1 MSVYPPPAEPVLAPE
16 YRRPDER
23 ERSFVS
29 MGMNDGQT
37 LHHFLLIAKKYL
49 WLVLVCSVLGTG
61 AGYIQNATSP
71 KEYTSVANI
80 EITQD
85 TADQFRVD
93 TGGGYDS
100 GYIDVAKLDTEITI
114 LKSSTLAMKTIT
126 SLHLDSNKDFLPPG
140 SNYKYDLSKIQD
152 RHALIGMFEGGL
164 EAGRSGHTNILDLS
178 FTARN
183 PELAALICNTLIDNY
198 VQHNFS
204 DNYAAT
210 QEVSVWLSQQLGD
223 LKKRLEDSQEHMLTV
238 QKDIGLV
245 GLDQTQSIVLSR
257 LVDISHDVT
266 TAESQRLVAQAKLI
280 TMQSAPAD
288 VLATLSGDS
297 ILLGLK
303 ERVTSLQAED
313 ASLSSKY
320 GAKNPRLLEVRSEL
334 AEVTENMK
342 REQATVLAREQE
354 EVNAA
359 TANQNALRSRLEQ
372 EKTTAYSGNSKAV
385 EYSLARREYEANRA
399 LYDGLQQRLQEAGI
413 IAGLHSTN
421 IRRIDPADAPDF
433 PSAPRKS
440 VNLTMGLLCGLG
452 LGLVLSFLIEALD
465 TNVKT
470 IYDIE
475 ERLGLPMLGV
485 VPQVDSK
492 LLSPETF
499 VRDAT
504 SPLPGAWSR
513 LAEAYRALRTTIL
526 LSRAGTPPQVILI
539 SSAKPSE
546 GKTSITTLES
556 IVFALNGSRVLLID
570 SDLRRPSVHLRFR
583 IANKIGLTSVLTG
596 KSILEEAIVP
606 VTALPNLHILP
617 AGPIAPMPA
626 ELLGSMQMQQL
637 VESLRSRYDF
647 ILIDTPPVLTV
658 TDAAVLVSV
667 SDGVVLVLRYAQ
679 ASRNVVARASEI
691 LLRSGAHL
699 LGVVLNAVDL
709 QSSDYSEYYG
719 RAYNDY
725 YQSRVDVEE

>member
-1 MSVYPPPAEPVLAPE
+1 MSIYPPPSEPVVVPE
-16 YRRPDER
+16 YREPRQHER
-23 ERSFVS
+23 AFLSL
-29 MGMNDGQT
+29 GLNDGQT
-37 LHHFLLIAKKYL
+37 LQHFLLIAKKYI
-49 WLVLVCSVLGTG
+49 WLVAVCALLGTG
-61 AGYIQNATSP
+61 AGYIENARTP
-71 KEYTSVANI
+71 NEYRSTANI

-85 TADQFRVD
+85 TADQFRLD

-100 GYIDVAKLDTEITI
+100 GYIDVTRLDTEIAI
-114 LKSSTLAMKTIT
+114 LKSSTLAMQTIK
-126 SLHLDSNKDFLPPG
+126 SLHLDKNKDFLPLG
-140 SNYKYDLSKIQD
+140 STYNWDLSKIQD
-152 RHALIGMFEGGL
+152 RHALIGIFEGGL
-164 EAGRSGHTNILDLS
+164 AAQRFGHTNILDLS

-183 PELAALICNTLIDNY
+183 PELAAVICNTLIDNY

-204 DNYAAT
+204 ENYAAT
-210 QEVSVWLSQQLGD
+210 QEVSIWLQQQLGD
-223 LKKRLEDSQEHMLTV
+223 LKNRLELSQEHMLTV

-245 GLDQTQSIVLSR
+245 GIDQTQSIVLSR

-266 TAESQRLVAQAKLI
+266 AAESQRLVAQAKLI
-280 TMQSAPAD
+280 TLQSAPPE

-297 ILLGLK
+297 VLLGLK
-303 ERVTSLQAED
+303 ERMTSLQAEE
-313 ASLSSKY
+313 ASLSAKY
-320 GAKNPRLLEVRSEL
+320 GAKNPRLLEIRSEL
-334 AEVTENMK
+334 AEVQQSTK
-342 REQATVLAREQE
+342 VEQSTVLARAQE

-359 TANQNALRSRLEQ
+359 KENQAALQRRLDQ
-372 EKTTAYSGNSKAV
+372 EKSSAYMGNSKAV

-433 PSAPRKS
+433 PSYPRRS
-440 VNLTMGLLCGLG
+440 VNLTLGLLCGLG
-452 LGLVLSFLIEALD
+452 IGLVLSFMVEALD
-465 TNVKT
+465 TNIKT

-475 ERLGLPMLGV
+475 EKLGLPMLGV
-485 VPQVDSK
+485 VPQVDTK

-504 SPLPGAWSR
+504 SPIPGAWSR

-526 LSRAGTPPQVILI
+526 LSRAGTPPQVILV

-546 GKTSITTLES
+546 GKTSISTLEA
-556 IVFALNGSRVLLID
+556 IVFALNGARVLLID

-583 IANKIGLTSVLTG
+583 ISNKIGLTSVLTG
-596 KSILEEAIVP
+596 KTPLEDAITQVAAVP
-606 VTALPNLHILP
+606 SLHILP

-626 ELLGSMQMQQL
+626 ELLGSLQMQRL
-637 VESLRSRYDF
+637 IEGLRSKYDF

-658 TDAAVLVSV
+658 TDAAVLVSI

-709 QSSDYSEYYG
+709 QSSDYAEYYG

>member
-1 MSVYPPPAEPVLAPE
+1 MSVYPPPSEPVVLPE
-16 YRRPDER
+16 YREPSER
-23 ERSFVS
+23 ERSFLTL
-29 MGMNDGQT
+29 GLNDGQT
-37 LHHFLLIAKKYL
+37 LQHFLLIGKKYI
-49 WLVLVCSVLGTG
+49 WLVLVCALLGTG
-61 AGYIQNATSP
+61 AGFIENARTP
-71 KEYTSVANI
+71 NEYRSTANI

-85 TADQFRVD
+85 TADQFRMD
-93 TGGGYDS
+93 TGGGYDD
-100 GYIDVAKLDTEITI
+100 GYIDVTKLDTEIAI
-114 LKSSTLAMKTIT
+114 LKSSTLAMATIV
-126 SLHLDSNKDFLPPG
+126 SLHLDQNKDFLPPG
-140 SNYKYDLSKIQD
+140 SNYVFDLSKIRD
-152 RHALIGMFEGGL
+152 RHALIGIFEGGL
-164 EAGRSGHTNILDLS
+164 AAERFGHTNILDLS
-178 FTARN
+178 YTARN
-183 PELAALICNTLIDNY
+183 PQLAADICNTLIANY
-198 VQHNFS
+198 VEHNFS
-204 DNYAAT
+204 QNYAAT
-210 QEVSVWLSQQLGD
+210 QQVSDWLGRQLGD
-223 LKKRLEDSQEHMLTV
+223 LRKRLEASQEHMLTV

-245 GLDQTQSIVLSR
+245 GIDQTQSIVLSR

-266 TAESQRLVAQAKLI
+266 TAESQRLVAEAKLI
-280 TMQSAPAD
+280 TMQSAPPD
-288 VLATLSGDS
+288 VLATLSGDPVLMS
-297 ILLGLK
+297 LK
-303 ERVTSLQAED
+303 ERMTSLQAD
-313 ASLSSKY
+313 YASLNAKY
-320 GAKNPRLLEVRSEL
+320 GDKNPRLLEIRSEM
-334 AEVTENMK
+334 AEVNAGMK
-342 REQATVLAREQE
+342 REQGTVISRAQE

-359 TANQNALRSRLEQ
+359 KQNQDALQRRLDQ
-372 EKTTAYSGNSKAV
+372 EKSSAYMGNSKAV
-385 EYSLARREYEANRA
+385 EYSLARREYESNRS

-421 IRRIDPADAPDF
+421 IRKIDPADAPDF
-433 PSAPRKS
+433 PSSPRKS
-440 VNLTMGLLCGLG
+440 VNLMLGLLCGLG
-452 LGLVLSFLIEALD
+452 IGLLLSFMVEALD
-465 TNVKT
+465 TNIKT

-513 LAEAYRALRTTIL
+513 LAEAYRSLRTTIL

-556 IVFALNGSRVLLID
+556 IVFALNGARVLLID

-583 IANKIGLTSVLTG
+583 IANKVGLTSVLTG
-596 KSILEEAIVP
+596 KAGVEEAIVP
-606 VTALPNLHILP
+606 VTALPSLHILP

-626 ELLGSMQMQQL
+626 ELLGSLQMQRM
-637 VESLRSRYDF
+637 VESLRASYDF

-667 SDGVVLVLRYAQ
+667 SDGVVLVLRYGQ
-679 ASRNVVARASEI
+679 ATRNVVARASEI

-709 QSSDYSEYYG
+709 QSSDYAEYYG

>member
-1 MSVYPPPAEPVLAPE
+1 MSIYPPPSEPAVVPE
-16 YRRPDER
+16 YREPRTP
-23 ERSFVS
+23 ERSFLS
-29 MGMNDGQT
+29 LGLNDGQT
-37 LHHFLLIAKKYL
+37 LQHFLLIGKKYIL
-49 WLVLVCSVLGTG
+49 LVVVCTLLGTG
-61 AGYIQNATSP
+61 AGYIENARTP
-71 KEYTSVANI
+71 NQYKSVANI

-93 TGGGYDS
+93 TGAGYDS
-100 GYIDVAKLDTEITI
+100 GYIDVTKLDTEIAI
-114 LKSSTLAMKTIT
+114 LKSSTLAMKTIQT
-126 SLHLDSNKDFLPPG
+126 LHLDKNKDFLPLG
-140 SNYKYDLSKIQD
+140 SNHVWDLSKIRD
-152 RHALIGMFEGGL
+152 RHALIGIFEGGL
-164 EAGRSGHTNILDLS
+164 AAERFGHTNILDLS

-183 PELAALICNTLIDNY
+183 PELAAVICNTLIDNY

-204 DNYAAT
+204 ENYAAT
-210 QEVSVWLSQQLGD
+210 QEVSVWLQQQLGD
-223 LKKRLEDSQEHMLTV
+223 LKNRLEASQEHMLTV

-245 GLDQTQSIVLSR
+245 GIDQTQSIVLSR
-257 LVDISHDVT
+257 LVDINHDVT
-266 TAESQRLVAQAKLI
+266 SAEAQRLVAQAKLL
-280 TMQSAPAD
+280 TLQSAPPD
-288 VLATLSGDS
+288 VLATLSGDPV
-297 ILLGLK
+297 LMGLK
-303 ERVTSLQAED
+303 ERLTALEAD
-313 ASLSSKY
+313 NASLNANY
-320 GAKNPRLLEVRSEL
+320 GAKNPRVLQNRAEI
-334 AEVTENMK
+334 AEVEQSMK
-342 REQATVLAREQE
+342 VEQATALSRAQQ

-359 TANQNALRSRLEQ
+359 TENQAALQRRLDQ
-372 EKTTAYSGNSKAV
+372 EKSSAYNGNSKAV

-433 PSAPRKS
+433 PSSPRRS
-440 VNLTMGLLCGLG
+440 VNLMLGLLSGLG
-452 LGLVLSFLIEALD
+452 LGLLLSFVVEMLD
-465 TNVKT
+465 TNIKT

-513 LAEAYRALRTTIL
+513 LAESYRALRTTIL

-546 GKTSITTLES
+546 GKTSITTLEA
-556 IVFALNGSRVLLID
+556 IVFALNGARVLLLD

-583 IANKIGLTSVLTG
+583 ISNKVGLTSVLTG
-596 KSILEEAIVP
+596 KVSLQDAITSVP
-606 VTALPNLHILP
+606 SVPTLHILP

-626 ELLGSMQMQQL
+626 ELLGSLQMQRL
-637 VESLRSRYDF
+637 IEGLRADYDF

-658 TDAAVLVSV
+658 TDAAVLVSI
-667 SDGVVLVLRYAQ
+667 SDGVVLVLRYGQ

-709 QSSDYSEYYG
+709 QSSDYAEYYG

>member
-1 MSVYPPPAEPVLAPE
+1 MSIYPPPSDRVTLPE
-16 YRRPDER
+16 YREPSER
-23 ERSFVS
+23 ERSFLS
-29 MGMNDGQT
+29 LGLNDGQT
-37 LHHFLLIAKKYL
+37 LQHFLLIGKKYI
-49 WLVLVCSVLGTG
+49 WLVLVCAMLGAG
-61 AGYIQNATSP
+61 AGYIENARTP
-71 KEYTSVANI
+71 NEYRSTANI

-85 TADQFRVD
+85 TADQFRMD
-93 TGGGYDS
+93 TGAGSDG
-100 GYIDVAKLDTEITI
+100 GYIDVTKLDTEIAI
-114 LKSSTLAMKTIT
+114 LKSSTLAMKTIV
-126 SLHLDSNKDFLPPG
+126 SLHLNQNKDFLPLG
-140 SNYKYDLSKIQD
+140 SNHVWDLSKIQD
-152 RHALIGMFEGGL
+152 RHALIGIFEGGL
-164 EAGRSGHTNILDLS
+164 AAERYGHTNILDLS

-183 PELAALICNTLIDNY
+183 PELAAVICNTLIDNY

-204 DNYAAT
+204 ENYAAT
-210 QEVSVWLSQQLGD
+210 QEVSVWLQQQLGD
-223 LKKRLEDSQEHMLTV
+223 LKNRLEASQEHMLTV

-245 GLDQTQSIVLSR
+245 GIDQTQSIVLSR

-266 TAESQRLVAQAKLI
+266 QAESQRLIAQARLI
-280 TMQSAPAD
+280 TLQSAPPD

-297 ILLGLK
+297 VLMGLK
-303 ERVTSLQAED
+303 ARMTALEAEN
-313 ASLSSKY
+313 ANLGAKY
-320 GAKNPRLLEVRSEL
+320 GAKNPRLLENRAEL
-334 AEVTENMK
+334 AEVQQSMK
-342 REQATVLAREQE
+342 VEQATVLSRAQQ

-359 TANQNALRSRLEQ
+359 KENQEALQRRLEQ
-372 EKTTAYSGNSKAV
+372 EKNGAYMGNSKAV
-385 EYSLARREYEANRA
+385 EYSLARREYEANRS

-433 PSAPRKS
+433 PSSPRRS
-440 VNLTMGLLCGLG
+440 VNLMMGLLCGLG
-452 LGLVLSFLIEALD
+452 IGLVLSFMVEALD
-465 TNVKT
+465 TNIKT

-475 ERLGLPMLGV
+475 EKLGLPMLGV

-546 GKTSITTLES
+546 GKTSITTLEA
-556 IVFALNGSRVLLID
+556 IVFALNGARVLLID

-583 IANKIGLTSVLTG
+583 IANKVGLTSVLTG
-596 KSILEEAIVP
+596 KTPLQDAIVSIP
-606 VTALPNLHILP
+606 AVPSLHILP

-626 ELLGSMQMQQL
+626 ELLGSLQMQRL
-637 VESLRSRYDF
+637 IEGLRATYDF

-658 TDAAVLVSV
+658 TDAAVLVSI
-667 SDGVVLVLRYAQ
+667 SDGVVLVLRYGQ

-709 QSSDYSEYYG
+709 QSSDYAEYYG
-719 RAYNDY
+719 RSYNDY

>member
-1 MSVYPPPAEPVLAPE
+1 MSVYPPPSEPVVLPE
-16 YRRPDER
+16 YREPGTP
-23 ERSFVS
+23 ERSFLTL
-29 MGMNDGQT
+29 GLNDGQT
-37 LHHFLLIAKKYL
+37 LQHFLLIGKKYI
-49 WLVLVCSVLGTG
+49 WLVLVCALLGTG
-61 AGYIQNATSP
+61 AGYIENATSP
-71 KEYTSVANI
+71 SEYRSSANI

-85 TADQFRVD
+85 TADQFRMD

-100 GYIDVAKLDTEITI
+100 GYIDVAKLDTEIAI
-114 LKSSTLAMKTIT
+114 LKSSTLAMATIE
-126 SLHLDSNKDFLPPG
+126 SLHLDKNRDFLPPG
-140 SNYKYDLSKIQD
+140 SNYVFDLSRIRD
-152 RHALIGMFEGGL
+152 RHALIGIFEGGL
-164 EAGRSGHTNILDLS
+164 AAERYGHTNILDLS
-178 FTARN
+178 YTARN
-183 PELAALICNTLIDNY
+183 PQLAADICNTLIANY
-198 VQHNFS
+198 VEHNFS
-204 DNYAAT
+204 QNYAAT
-210 QEVSVWLSQQLGD
+210 QQVSDWLGRQLGD
-223 LKKRLEDSQEHMLTV
+223 LRKRLEASQEHMLTV

-245 GLDQTQSIVLSR
+245 GIDQTQSIVLSR
-257 LVDISHDVT
+257 LVDIGHDVT
-266 TAESQRLVAQAKLI
+266 AAESQRLVAEAKLI
-280 TMQSAPAD
+280 TMQSAPPD
-288 VLATLSGDS
+288 VLATLSGDPV
-297 ILLGLK
+297 LLSLK
-303 ERVTSLQAED
+303 ERMTSLQAEY
-313 ASLSSKY
+313 ASLNAKY
-320 GAKNPRLLEVRSEL
+320 GDKNPRLLELRSEMT
-334 AEVTENMK
+334 EVTEATK
-342 REQATVLAREQE
+342 REQGTVISRAQE

-359 TANQNALRSRLEQ
+359 KQNQDALQRRLDQ
-372 EKTTAYSGNSKAV
+372 EKSSAYMGNSKAV
-385 EYSLARREYEANRA
+385 EYSLARREYESNRS

-421 IRRIDPADAPDF
+421 IRKIDPADAPDF
-433 PSAPRKS
+433 PSSPRKS
-440 VNLTMGLLCGLG
+440 VNLTLGLLCGLG
-452 LGLVLSFLIEALD
+452 IGLVLSFLVEALD
-465 TNVKT
+465 TNIKT

-485 VPQVDSK
+485 VPQVDTK

-513 LAEAYRALRTTIL
+513 LAEAYRSLRTTIL

-556 IVFALNGSRVLLID
+556 IVFALNGARVLLID

-583 IANKIGLTSVLTG
+583 IANKVGLTSVLTG
-596 KSILEEAIVP
+596 KAGLEEAIVP
-606 VTALPNLHILP
+606 VAALPSLHLLP

-626 ELLGSMQMQQL
+626 ELLGSLQMQRL
-637 VESLRSRYDF
+637 VEGLRASYDF

-667 SDGVVLVLRYAQ
+667 SDGVVLVLRYGQ
-679 ASRNVVARASEI
+679 ATRNVVARASEI

-709 QSSDYSEYYG
+709 QSSDYAEYYG

>member
-1 MSVYPPPAEPVLAPE
+1 MSIYPPPSEPALLPE
-16 YRRPDER
+16 YREPGER
-23 ERSFVS
+23 ERSFLS
-29 MGMNDGQT
+29 LGLNDGQT
-37 LHHFLLIAKKYL
+37 LQHFLLIGKKYI
-49 WLVLVCSVLGTG
+49 WLVLVCALLGTG
-61 AGYIQNATSP
+61 AGFVQNATTP
-71 KEYTSVANI
+71 KEYTSTANI

-85 TADQFRVD
+85 TADQFRMD

-100 GYIDVAKLDTEITI
+100 GYIDVTKLDTEIAI
-114 LKSSTLAMKTIT
+114 LKSSTLAMQTIR
-126 SLHLDSNKDFLPPG
+126 SLHLDKNKDFLPLG
-140 SNYKYDLSKIQD
+140 SNHVWDLTKIQD

-164 EAGRSGHTNILDLS
+164 AAQRFGHTNILDLS

-183 PELAALICNTLIDNY
+183 PELAAVICNTLIANY
-198 VQHNFS
+198 VEHNFTQ
-204 DNYAAT
+204 NYAAT
-210 QEVSVWLSQQLGD
+210 QEVSDWLQLQLGD
-223 LKKRLEDSQEHMLTV
+223 LKKRLEASQEHMLTV

-245 GLDQTQSIVLSR
+245 GIDQTQSIVLSR
-257 LVDISHDVT
+257 LVDISHDLTV
-266 TAESQRLVAQAKLI
+266 AESQRLVAQARLI
-280 TMQSAPAD
+280 TLRSAPPD
-288 VLATLSGDS
+288 VLASLSNDS
-297 ILLGLK
+297 VLMGLK
-303 ERVTSLQAED
+303 ERMTALQAEN
-313 ASLSSKY
+313 ANLSAKY
-320 GAKNPRLLEVRSEL
+320 GAKNPHLLEIRSEL
-334 AEVTENMK
+334 AEVTDSMK
-342 REQATVLAREQE
+342 REQSIVITRAQE

-359 TANQNALRSRLEQ
+359 KENQDSLQRRLEQ
-372 EKTTAYSGNSKAV
+372 EKGSAYMGNSKAV

-433 PSAPRKS
+433 PSSPRKS
-440 VNLTMGLLCGLG
+440 VNLTLGLLCGLG
-452 LGLVLSFLIEALD
+452 IGLLLSFMVEAMD
-465 TNVKT
+465 TNIKT

-499 VRDAT
+499 IRDAT
-504 SPLPGAWSR
+504 SPVPGAWSR
-513 LAEAYRALRTTIL
+513 LAEAYRSLRTTIL

-546 GKTSITTLES
+546 GKTSITTLEA
-556 IVFALNGSRVLLID
+556 IVFALNGARVLLID

-583 IANKIGLTSVLTG
+583 IANKIGLTSVLAG
-596 KSILEEAIVP
+596 KTPLQDAITVVP
-606 VTALPNLHILP
+606 GLASLHILP
-617 AGPIAPMPA
+617 AGPVAPMPA
-626 ELLGSMQMQQL
+626 ELLGSLQMQRL
-637 VESLRSRYDF
+637 IEGLRANYDF

-658 TDAAVLVSV
+658 TDAAVLVSI
-667 SDGVVLVLRYAQ
+667 SDGVVLVLRYGQ

-709 QSSDYSEYYG
+709 QSSDYAEYYG

>member
-1 MSVYPPPAEPVLAPE
+1 MSVYPPPSEPVVVPE
-16 YRRPDER
+16 FPEPKES

-29 MGMNDGQT
+29 LGLNDGQT
-37 LHHFLLIAKKYL
+37 LQHFLLIAKKYI
-49 WLVLVCSVLGTG
+49 WLVLACALLGTG
-61 AGYIQNATSP
+61 AGFLENATSP
-71 KEYTSVANI
+71 KEYRSSANI

-85 TADQFRVD
+85 TADQFRMD

-100 GYIDVAKLDTEITI
+100 GYIDVTKLDTEIAI
-114 LKSSTLAMKTIT
+114 LKSSTLAMATIE
-126 SLHLDSNKDFLPPG
+126 SLHLDKNKDFLPPG
-140 SNYKYDLSKIQD
+140 SNYNFDLSKTRD
-152 RHALIGMFEGGL
+152 RHALIGLFEGGL
-164 EAGRSGHTNILDLS
+164 AAERYGHTNILDLS
-178 FTARN
+178 YTARN
-183 PELAALICNTLIDNY
+183 PQLAADICNTLIANY
-198 VQHNFS
+198 VEHNFS
-204 DNYAAT
+204 QNYAAT
-210 QEVSVWLSQQLGD
+210 QQVSDWLSRQLGD
-223 LKKRLEDSQEHMLTV
+223 LRKRLEASQEHMLTV

-245 GLDQTQSIVLSR
+245 GIDQTQSIVLSR

-266 TAESQRLVAQAKLI
+266 SAESQRLVAEAKLI
-280 TMQSAPAD
+280 TLQSAAPD

-297 ILLGLK
+297 ILLSLK
-303 ERVTSLQAED
+303 GQLTTLQGEYAQ
-313 ASLSSKY
+313 LNVKY
-320 GAKNPRLLEVRSEL
+320 GDKNPRLLEIRSEM
-334 AEVTENMK
+334 AEVNEAMK
-342 REQATVLAREQE
+342 REQAIVISRAQE

-359 TANQNALRSRLEQ
+359 KQNQDALQRRLDQ
-372 EKTTAYSGNSKAV
+372 EKSSAYMGNSKAV
-385 EYSLARREYEANRA
+385 EYSLARREYESNRS

-421 IRRIDPADAPDF
+421 IRKIDPADAPDF
-433 PSAPRKS
+433 PSSPVKS
-440 VNLTMGLLCGLG
+440 VNLTLGLLCGLG
-452 LGLVLSFLIEALD
+452 IGLVLSFMVEALD
-465 TNVKT
+465 TNIKT

-504 SPLPGAWSR
+504 SALPGAWSR
-513 LAEAYRALRTTIL
+513 LAEAYRSLRTTIL

-556 IVFALNGSRVLLID
+556 IVFALNGARVLLID

-583 IANKIGLTSVLTG
+583 IANKVGLTSVLTG
-596 KSILEEAIVP
+596 KAVLEEAIVP
-606 VTALPNLHILP
+606 VSSLPSLHILP

-626 ELLGSMQMQQL
+626 ELLGSLQMQRL
-637 VESLRSRYDF
+637 VEGLRSSYDF

-667 SDGVVLVLRYAQ
+667 SDGVVLVLRYGQ
-679 ASRNVVARASEI
+679 ATRNVVARASEI

-709 QSSDYSEYYG
+709 QSSDYAEYYG

>member
-1 MSVYPPPAEPVLAPE
+1 MSIYPPPSEPGVLPE
-16 YRRPDER
+16 YREPAER
-23 ERSFVS
+23 ERGFVS
-29 MGMNDGQT
+29 LGMNDGQS
-37 LHHFLLIAKKYL
+37 LQHFLLIGKKYI
-49 WLVLVCSVLGTG
+49 WLVLTCALLGAA
-61 AGYIQNATSP
+61 AGYIENARTP
-71 KEYTSVANI
+71 NEYKSTANI

-85 TADQFRVD
+85 TADQFRMD
-93 TGGGYDS
+93 TGGSDS
-100 GYIDVAKLDTEITI
+100 GYIDVTKLDTEITI

-126 SLHLDSNKDFLPPG
+126 SLHLEKNKDFLPLG
-140 SNYKYDLSKIQD
+140 STKVWDLSKIRD
-152 RHALIGMFEGGL
+152 RHVLVGLFEGGL
-164 EAGRSGHTNILDLS
+164 AAERAGHTNILNLS
-178 FTARN
+178 CTSRN
-183 PELAALICNTLIDNY
+183 PELAGVICNTLIDNY

-204 DNYAAT
+204 ENYAAT
-210 QEVSVWLSQQLGD
+210 QEVSSWLEQQLGD
-223 LKKRLEDSQEHMLTV
+223 LKNRLEASQEHMLSV

-245 GLDQTQSIVLSR
+245 GIDQTQSIVLSR

-266 TAESQRLVAQAKLI
+266 LAESQRLIAQAKLL
-280 TMQSAPAD
+280 TLQSAPTD
-288 VLATLSGDS
+288 VLATLSGDPV
-297 ILLGLK
+297 LLSLK
-303 ERVTSLQAED
+303 ERMNALQAEN
-313 ASLSSKY
+313 ASLSARY
-320 GAKNPRLLEVRSEL
+320 GEKNPRLQELRSEL
-334 AEVTENMK
+334 AEVERSMK
-342 REQATVLAREQE
+342 AEQGLALTRAQE

-359 TANQNALRSRLEQ
+359 KENQDALQRRLDQ
-372 EKTTAYSGNSKAV
+372 EKNSAYNGNGKAV
-385 EYSLARREYEANRA
+385 EYSLARREYEANRS

-413 IAGLHSTN
+413 LAGLHSTN
-421 IRRIDPADAPDF
+421 IRRIDPADAPDS
-433 PSAPRKS
+433 PASPKKS
-440 VNLTMGLLCGLG
+440 VNLTMGLICGLG
-452 LGLVLSFLIEALD
+452 IGLLLSFVVEALD
-465 TNVKT
+465 TNIKT

-546 GKTSITTLES
+546 GKTSITTLEA
-556 IVFALNGSRVLLID
+556 IVFALNGARVLLID

-583 IANKIGLTSVLTG
+583 ISNKVGLTSVLTG
-596 KSILEEAIVP
+596 KSPLQEAIVP
-606 VTALPNLHILP
+606 VSSVPSLHIMP

-626 ELLGSMQMQQL
+626 ELLGSLQMQRL
-637 VESLRSRYDF
+637 IEGLRANYDF

-658 TDAAVLVSV
+658 TDAAVLVSI
-667 SDGVVLVLRYAQ
+667 SDGVVLVLRYAE

-709 QSSDYSEYYG
+709 QSSDYAEYYG

-725 YQSRVDVEE
+725 YESRADAEE

>member
-1 MSVYPPPAEPVLAPE
+1 MSIYPPPSEPDVLPE
-16 YRRPDER
+16 YREPSER
-23 ERSFVS
+23 ERSFLS
-29 MGMNDGQT
+29 LGANDGQT
-37 LHHFLLIAKKYL
+37 LQHFLLIGKKYI
-49 WLVLVCSVLGTG
+49 WLVLVCALLGTG
-61 AGYIQNATSP
+61 AGYIENATSP
-71 KEYTSVANI
+71 KEYRSSANI

-93 TGGGYDS
+93 TGGYDS
-100 GYIDVAKLDTEITI
+100 GYIDVTKLDTEIAI
-114 LKSSTLAMKTIT
+114 LKSSTLAFQTIK
-126 SLHLDSNKDFLPPG
+126 SLHLNQNPDFLPPG
-140 SNYKYDLSKIQD
+140 SNRVWDLDRIQD
-152 RHALIGMFEGGL
+152 KHALIGMFEGGL
-164 EAGRSGHTNILDLS
+164 AAERFGHTNILELS

-204 DNYAAT
+204 ENYAAT
-210 QEVSVWLSQQLGD
+210 QEVSVWLQQQLGD
-223 LKKRLEDSQEHMLTV
+223 LKRRLELSQEHMLTK

-245 GLDQTQSIVLSR
+245 GIDQTQSIVLSR

-266 TAESQRLVAQAKLI
+266 TAEAQRLVAQAKLI
-280 TMQSAPAD
+280 TLQNAPPD
-288 VLATLSGDS
+288 VLATLSGDPV
-297 ILLGLK
+297 LLGLK
-303 ERVTSLQAED
+303 ERMTSLQAEN
-313 ASLSSKY
+313 ANLSAKY
-320 GAKNPRLLEVRSEL
+320 GAKNPRLLEIRSEL
-334 AEVTENMK
+334 AEVERSMK
-342 REQATVLAREQE
+342 VEQGTVLARAQQ

-359 TANQNALRSRLEQ
+359 KENQDALQRRLDQ
-372 EKTTAYSGNSKAV
+372 EKNSAYMGNSKAV
-385 EYSLARREYEANRA
+385 EYSLARREYEANRS

-413 IAGLHSTN
+413 LAGLHSTN

-433 PSAPRKS
+433 PSSPKKS
-440 VNLTMGLLCGLG
+440 VNLMLGLLCGLG
-452 LGLVLSFLIEALD
+452 IGLVLSFMVEALD
-465 TNVKT
+465 SNVKT

-546 GKTSITTLES
+546 GKTSVTTLES
-556 IVFALNGSRVLLID
+556 IVFALNGARVLLID

-583 IANKIGLTSVLTG
+583 IANKVGLTSVLTG
-596 KSILEEAIVP
+596 KTPLQDAIASVP
-606 VTALPNLHILP
+606 GVPSLHVLP

-626 ELLGSMQMQQL
+626 ELLGSLQMQRL
-637 VESLRSRYDF
+637 VEGLRANYDF

-658 TDAAVLVSV
+658 TDAAVLVSI
-667 SDGVVLVLRYAQ
+667 SDGVVLVLRYGQ

-709 QSSDYSEYYG
+709 QSSDYAEYYG

>member
-1 MSVYPPPAEPVLAPE
+1 MSIYPPPPEPAVVPE
-16 YRRPDER
+16 YREPRTP
-23 ERSFVS
+23 ERSFLS
-29 MGMNDGQT
+29 LGLNDGQT
-37 LHHFLLIAKKYL
+37 LQHFLLIGKKYVL
-49 WLVLVCSVLGTG
+49 LVVVCTLLGAG
-61 AGYIQNATSP
+61 AGYIENARTP
-71 KEYTSVANI
+71 NEYKSTANI

-93 TGGGYDS
+93 TGGSADS
-100 GYIDVAKLDTEITI
+100 GYIDVTKLDTEIAI
-114 LKSSTLAMKTIT
+114 LKSSTLAMKTIQT
-126 SLHLDSNKDFLPPG
+126 LHLDKNKDFLPLG
-140 SNYKYDLSKIQD
+140 SNRVWDLSKIRD
-152 RHALIGMFEGGL
+152 RHVLIGIFEGGL
-164 EAGRSGHTNILDLS
+164 AAERFGHTNILNLS

-183 PELAALICNTLIDNY
+183 PELAAVICNTLIDNY

-204 DNYAAT
+204 ENYAAT
-210 QEVSVWLSQQLGD
+210 EEVSVWLQQQLGD
-223 LKKRLEDSQEHMLTV
+223 LKNRLEASQEHMLTV

-245 GLDQTQSIVLSR
+245 GIDQTQSIVLSR

-266 TAESQRLVAQAKLI
+266 SAEAQRLVAQAKLL
-280 TMQSAPAD
+280 TLQSAPPE
-288 VLATLSGDS
+288 VLATLSGDPV
-297 ILLGLK
+297 LLSLK
-303 ERVTSLQAED
+303 QRLTTLQADD

-320 GAKNPRLLEVRSEL
+320 GAKNPRVLQNRAEI
-334 AEVTENMK
+334 AEVEQSMK
-342 REQATVLAREQE
+342 VEQVTVLSRAQQ

-359 TANQNALRSRLEQ
+359 TENQAALQRRLDQ
-372 EKTTAYSGNSKAV
+372 EKSSAYNGNSKAV

-433 PSAPRKS
+433 PSSPRRS
-440 VNLTMGLLCGLG
+440 VNLMLGLLSGLG
-452 LGLVLSFLIEALD
+452 LGLLLSFFVEMLD
-465 TNVKT
+465 TNIKT

-513 LAEAYRALRTTIL
+513 LAESYRALRTTIL

-546 GKTSITTLES
+546 GKTSITTLEA
-556 IVFALNGSRVLLID
+556 IVFALNGARVLLLD

-583 IANKIGLTSVLTG
+583 ISNKVGLTSVLTG
-596 KSILEEAIVP
+596 KVSLQDAITSVP
-606 VTALPNLHILP
+606 SVPTLHILP

-626 ELLGSMQMQQL
+626 ELLGSLQMQRL
-637 VESLRSRYDF
+637 VEGLRADYDF

-658 TDAAVLVSV
+658 TDAAVLVSI
-667 SDGVVLVLRYAQ
+667 SDGVVLVLRYGQ

-709 QSSDYSEYYG
+709 QSSDYAEYYG

>member
-1 MSVYPPPAEPVLAPE
+1 M
-16 YRRPDER
+16 
-23 ERSFVS
+23 
-29 MGMNDGQT
+29 
-37 LHHFLLIAKKYL
+37 
-49 WLVLVCSVLGTG
+49 
-61 AGYIQNATSP
+61 
-71 KEYTSVANI
+71 

-93 TGGGYDS
+93 TGAGYDS
-100 GYIDVAKLDTEITI
+100 GYIDVTKLDTEIAI
-114 LKSSTLAMKTIT
+114 LKSSTLAMKTIQT
-126 SLHLDSNKDFLPPG
+126 LHLDKNKDFLPLG
-140 SNYKYDLSKIQD
+140 SNRVWDLSKIKD
-152 RHALIGMFEGGL
+152 RHALIGIFESGL
-164 EAGRSGHTNILDLS
+164 AAERFGHTNILNLS

-183 PELAALICNTLIDNY
+183 PELAAVICNTLIDNY

-204 DNYAAT
+204 ENYAAT
-210 QEVSVWLSQQLGD
+210 QEVSVWLQQQLGD
-223 LKKRLEDSQEHMLTV
+223 LKNRLEASQEHMLTV

-245 GLDQTQSIVLSR
+245 GIDQTQSIVLSR

-266 TAESQRLVAQAKLI
+266 SAEAQRLVAQAKLL
-280 TMQSAPAD
+280 TLQSAPPE
-288 VLATLSGDS
+288 VLATLSGDPV
-297 ILLGLK
+297 LLGLK
-303 ERVTSLQAED
+303 QRLTTLQGDD

-320 GAKNPRLLEVRSEL
+320 GDKNPRVLQNRAEL
-334 AEVTENMK
+334 AEVEQSMK
-342 REQATVLAREQE
+342 VEQATVLSRSQQ

-359 TANQNALRSRLEQ
+359 TENQAALQRRLDQ
-372 EKTTAYSGNSKAV
+372 EKSSAYNGNSKAV

-433 PSAPRKS
+433 PSSPRRS
-440 VNLTMGLLCGLG
+440 VNLMLGLLSGLG
-452 LGLVLSFLIEALD
+452 LGLLLSFFVEMLD
-465 TNVKT
+465 TNIKT

-513 LAEAYRALRTTIL
+513 LAESYRSLRTTIL

-546 GKTSITTLES
+546 GKTSITTLEA
-556 IVFALNGSRVLLID
+556 IVFALNGARVLLLD

-583 IANKIGLTSVLTG
+583 ISNKVGLTSVLTG
-596 KSILEEAIVP
+596 KVSLQDAITSVP
-606 VTALPNLHILP
+606 SVPTLHILP

-626 ELLGSMQMQQL
+626 ELLGSLQMQRL
-637 VESLRSRYDF
+637 VEGLRADYDF

-658 TDAAVLVSV
+658 TDAAVLVSI
-667 SDGVVLVLRYAQ
+667 SDGVVLVLRYGQ

-709 QSSDYSEYYG
+709 QSSDYAEYYG

>member
-1 MSVYPPPAEPVLAPE
+1 MSIYPPPSEPVAVPE
-16 YRRPDER
+16 YREPGER
-23 ERSFVS
+23 ERSFLTL
-29 MGMNDGQT
+29 GMNDGQT
-37 LHHFLLIAKKYL
+37 LQHFLLIGKKYI
-49 WLVLVCSVLGTG
+49 WLVLVCALLGTA
-61 AGYIQNATSP
+61 AGYIENTTSP
-71 KEYTSVANI
+71 RLYHSTANI

-100 GYIDVAKLDTEITI
+100 GYIDVTKLDTEIAI
-114 LKSSTLAMKTIT
+114 LKSSTLALQTIK
-126 SLHLDSNKDFLPPG
+126 SLHLNQNKDFLPPG
-140 SNYKYDLSKIQD
+140 SNRVWDLNKIRD
-152 RHALIGMFEGGL
+152 RLALIGMFEGGL
-164 EAGRSGHTNILDLS
+164 AAERFGHTNILDLS

-183 PELAALICNTLIDNY
+183 PELAAVICNTLIDNY

-204 DNYAAT
+204 ENYAAT
-210 QEVSVWLSQQLGD
+210 QEVSVWLQQQLGD
-223 LKKRLEDSQEHMLTV
+223 LKNRLEASQERMLNA

-245 GLDQTQSIVLSR
+245 GIDQTQSIVLSR

-280 TMQSAPAD
+280 TLQTAPPD
-288 VLATLSGDS
+288 VLATLSADP
-297 ILLGLK
+297 ILLSLK
-303 ERVTSLQAED
+303 ERMTALQAES
-313 ASLSSKY
+313 ANLSARY
-320 GAKNPRLLEVRSEL
+320 GVKNPRLLEIRSEL
-334 AEVTENMK
+334 AEVEQSMK
-342 REQATVLAREQE
+342 IEQGTVLIRAQE

-359 TANQNALRSRLEQ
+359 KENQAALQRRLDQ
-372 EKTTAYSGNSKAV
+372 EKNSAYMGNSKAV

-421 IRRIDPADAPDF
+421 IRRIDPADAPDS
-433 PSAPRKS
+433 PSSPRTS
-440 VNLTMGLLCGLG
+440 VNLTLGLLSGLG
-452 LGLVLSFLIEALD
+452 IGLLLSFMVEALD
-465 TNVKT
+465 TNIKT

-504 SPLPGAWSR
+504 SPVPGAWSR

-526 LSRAGTPPQVILI
+526 LSRAGRPPQVMLI
-539 SSAKPSE
+539 SSAMPSE
-546 GKTSITTLES
+546 GKTSVATLES
-556 IVFALNGSRVLLID
+556 IVFAINGARVLLID

-583 IANKIGLTSVLTG
+583 ISNKVGLTSVLTG
-596 KSILEEAIVP
+596 KTPLQDAITSIPGVP
-606 VTALPNLHILP
+606 SLHILP

-626 ELLGSMQMQQL
+626 ELLGSLQMQRL
-637 VESLRSRYDF
+637 VEGLRANYDF

-658 TDAAVLVSV
+658 TDAAVLVSI
-667 SDGVVLVLRYAQ
+667 SDGVVLVLRYGQ

-709 QSSDYSEYYG
+709 QSSDYAEYYG

-725 YQSRVDVEE
+725 YESRVDVEE

>member
-1 MSVYPPPAEPVLAPE
+1 MSVYPPPSEPVVLPE
-16 YRRPDER
+16 YREPVEH
-23 ERSFVS
+23 ERSFLTL
-29 MGMNDGQT
+29 GLNDGQT
-37 LHHFLLIAKKYL
+37 LQHFLLVGKKYI
-49 WLVLVCSVLGTG
+49 WLVLVCALLGTA
-61 AGYIQNATSP
+61 AGFIENARTP
-71 KEYTSVANI
+71 NEYRSSANI

-85 TADQFRVD
+85 TADQFRMD
-93 TGGGYDS
+93 TGGGYD
-100 GYIDVAKLDTEITI
+100 GYIDVAKLDTEIAI
-114 LKSSTLAMKTIT
+114 LKSSTLAMATIV
-126 SLHLDSNKDFLPPG
+126 SLHLDQNKDFLPPG
-140 SNYKYDLSKIQD
+140 SNYVFDLSRIRD
-152 RHALIGMFEGGL
+152 RHALIGIFEGGL
-164 EAGRSGHTNILDLS
+164 AAERFGHTNILDLS
-178 FTARN
+178 YTARN
-183 PELAALICNTLIDNY
+183 PQLAADICNTLIANY
-198 VQHNFS
+198 VEHNFS
-204 DNYAAT
+204 QNYAAT
-210 QEVSVWLSQQLGD
+210 QQVSDWLGRQLGD
-223 LKKRLEDSQEHMLTV
+223 LRKRLEASQEHMLTV

-245 GLDQTQSIVLSR
+245 GIDQTQSIVLSR

-266 TAESQRLVAQAKLI
+266 TAESQRLVAEAKLI
-280 TMQSAPAD
+280 TMQTAPPD
-288 VLATLSGDS
+288 VLASLSGDS
-297 ILLGLK
+297 VLMGLK
-303 ERVTSLQAED
+303 QRITALQAD
-313 ASLSSKY
+313 YANLNSKY
-320 GAKNPRLLEVRSEL
+320 GDKNPRLLEIRSEM
-334 AEVTENMK
+334 AEVNEAMK
-342 REQATVLAREQE
+342 REQVLVISRAQE

-359 TANQNALRSRLEQ
+359 KQNQDALQRRLDQ
-372 EKTTAYSGNSKAV
+372 EKSSAYMGNSKAV
-385 EYSLARREYEANRA
+385 EYSLARREYESNRS

-421 IRRIDPADAPDF
+421 IRKIDPADAPDF
-433 PSAPRKS
+433 PSSPRRS
-440 VNLTMGLLCGLG
+440 VNLTLGLLCGLG
-452 LGLVLSFLIEALD
+452 IGLLLSFMAEALD
-465 TNVKT
+465 TNIKT

-475 ERLGLPMLGV
+475 EVLGLPMLGV

-513 LAEAYRALRTTIL
+513 LAEAYRSLRTTIL

-556 IVFALNGSRVLLID
+556 IVFALNGARVLLID

-583 IANKIGLTSVLTG
+583 IANKVGLTSVLTG
-596 KSILEEAIVP
+596 KAGLEEAIVP
-606 VTALPNLHILP
+606 LTALPSLHILP

-626 ELLGSMQMQQL
+626 ELLGSLQMQRL
-637 VESLRSRYDF
+637 VEGLRSHYDF

-667 SDGVVLVLRYAQ
+667 SDGVVLVLRYGQ
-679 ASRNVVARASEI
+679 ATRNVVARASEI

-709 QSSDYSEYYG
+709 QSSDYAEYYG

>member
-1 MSVYPPPAEPVLAPE
+1 MSVYPPPSEPVVVPE
-16 YRRPDER
+16 FPEPKES

-29 MGMNDGQT
+29 LGLNDGQT
-37 LHHFLLIAKKYL
+37 LQHFLLIAKKYI
-49 WLVLVCSVLGTG
+49 WLVLACALLGTG
-61 AGYIQNATSP
+61 AGFLENATSP
-71 KEYTSVANI
+71 KEYRSSANI

-85 TADQFRVD
+85 TADQFRMD

-100 GYIDVAKLDTEITI
+100 GYIDVTKLDTEIAI
-114 LKSSTLAMKTIT
+114 LKSSTLAMAPIET
-126 SLHLDSNKDFLPPG
+126 LHLDKNKDFLPPG
-140 SNYKYDLSKIQD
+140 SNYAFDLSKIRD
-152 RHALIGMFEGGL
+152 RHALIGIFEGGL
-164 EAGRSGHTNILDLS
+164 AAERFGHTNILDLS
-178 FTARN
+178 YTARN
-183 PELAALICNTLIDNY
+183 PQLAADICNTLIANY
-198 VQHNFS
+198 VEHNFS
-204 DNYAAT
+204 QNYAAT
-210 QEVSVWLSQQLGD
+210 QQVSDWLSRQLGD
-223 LKKRLEDSQEHMLTV
+223 LQKRLEASQEHMLTV

-245 GLDQTQSIVLSR
+245 GIDQTQSIVLSR

-266 TAESQRLVAQAKLI
+266 TAESQRLVAQAKLL
-280 TMQSAPAD
+280 TVQSAPPE
-288 VLATLSGDS
+288 VLATLSGDPV
-297 ILLGLK
+297 LLALK
-303 ERVTSLQAED
+303 QRLTTLQADD

-320 GAKNPRLLEVRSEL
+320 GAKNPRVLQNRAEM
-334 AEVTENMK
+334 AEVEQTMK
-342 REQATVLAREQE
+342 GEQGIVISRAQE

-359 TANQNALRSRLEQ
+359 KQNQDALQRRLDQ
-372 EKTTAYSGNSKAV
+372 EKSSAYMGNSKAV
-385 EYSLARREYEANRA
+385 EYSLARREYESNRS

-421 IRRIDPADAPDF
+421 IRKIDPADAPDF
-433 PSAPRKS
+433 PSSPRKS
-440 VNLTMGLLCGLG
+440 VNLTLGLLCGLG
-452 LGLVLSFLIEALD
+452 IGLLLSFMVEALD
-465 TNVKT
+465 TNIKT

-475 ERLGLPMLGV
+475 ERLGLPMLCG
-485 VPQVDSK
+485 VPQVETK

-513 LAEAYRALRTTIL
+513 LAEAYRSLRTTIL

-546 GKTSITTLES
+546 GKTSVTTLES
-556 IVFALNGSRVLLID
+556 IVFALNGARVLLID

-583 IANKIGLTSVLTG
+583 IANKVGLTSVLTG
-596 KSILEEAIVP
+596 KAGLEEAIVP
-606 VTALPNLHILP
+606 VTALPSLHILP

-626 ELLGSMQMQQL
+626 ELLGSLQMQRL
-637 VESLRSRYDF
+637 VEGLRSNYDF

-667 SDGVVLVLRYAQ
+667 SDGVVLVLGYGQ
-679 ASRNVVARASEI
+679 ATRNVVARASEI

-709 QSSDYSEYYG
+709 QSSDYAEYYG

>member
-1 MSVYPPPAEPVLAPE
+1 MSVYPPPSEPVVVPE
-16 YRRPDER
+16 FPEPKES

-29 MGMNDGQT
+29 LGLNDGQT
-37 LHHFLLIAKKYL
+37 LQHFLLIAKKYI
-49 WLVLVCSVLGTG
+49 WLVLACAVLGTG
-61 AGYIQNATSP
+61 AGFIENSISP
-71 KEYTSVANI
+71 KEYRSSANI

-85 TADQFRVD
+85 TADQFRMD

-100 GYIDVAKLDTEITI
+100 GYIDVTKLDTEIAI
-114 LKSSTLAMKTIT
+114 LKSSTLAMATIE
-126 SLHLDSNKDFLPPG
+126 SLHLDKNKDFLPPG
-140 SNYKYDLSKIQD
+140 SNYTFDLSKTRD
-152 RHALIGMFEGGL
+152 RHALIGLFEGGL
-164 EAGRSGHTNILDLS
+164 AAERYGHTNILDLS
-178 FTARN
+178 YTARN
-183 PELAALICNTLIDNY
+183 PQLAADICNTLIANY
-198 VQHNFS
+198 VEHNFS
-204 DNYAAT
+204 QNYAAT
-210 QEVSVWLSQQLGD
+210 QQVSDWLSRQLGD
-223 LKKRLEDSQEHMLTV
+223 LRKRLEASQEHMLTV

-245 GLDQTQSIVLSR
+245 GIDQTQSIVLSR
-257 LVDISHDVT
+257 LVDIGHDVT
-266 TAESQRLVAQAKLI
+266 AAESQRLVAEAKLV
-280 TMQSAPAD
+280 TMQSAPPD
-288 VLATLSGDS
+288 VLATLSGDPVLVS
-297 ILLGLK
+297 LK
-303 ERVTSLQAED
+303 ERMTSLQAEY
-313 ASLSSKY
+313 ASLSAKY
-320 GAKNPRLLEVRSEL
+320 GDKNPRLLEIHSEM
-334 AEVTENMK
+334 AEVAEATK
-342 REQATVLAREQE
+342 REQSIVISRAQQ

-359 TANQNALRSRLEQ
+359 KQNQDALQRRLDQ
-372 EKTTAYSGNSKAV
+372 EKSSAYMGNSKAV
-385 EYSLARREYEANRA
+385 EYSLARREYESNRS

-421 IRRIDPADAPDF
+421 IRKIDPADAPDF
-433 PSAPRKS
+433 PSSPVKS
-440 VNLTMGLLCGLG
+440 VNLTLGLLCGLG
-452 LGLVLSFLIEALD
+452 IGLVLSFMVEALD
-465 TNVKT
+465 TNIKT

-499 VRDAT
+499 VMDAT
-504 SPLPGAWSR
+504 SALPGAWSR
-513 LAEAYRALRTTIL
+513 LAEAYRSLRTTIL

-556 IVFALNGSRVLLID
+556 IVFALNGARVLLID

-583 IANKIGLTSVLTG
+583 IANKVGLTSVLTG
-596 KSILEEAIVP
+596 KAVLEEAIVP
-606 VTALPNLHILP
+606 VSALPSLHILP

-626 ELLGSMQMQQL
+626 ELLGSLQMQRL
-637 VESLRSRYDF
+637 VEGLRSSYDF

-667 SDGVVLVLRYAQ
+667 SDGVVLVLRYGQ
-679 ASRNVVARASEI
+679 ATRNVVARASEI

-709 QSSDYSEYYG
+709 QSSDYAEYYG

>member
-1 MSVYPPPAEPVLAPE
+1 MSIYPPPSEPVVLPE
-16 YRRPDER
+16 PREH
-23 ERSFVS
+23 ERSFLS
-29 MGMNDGQT
+29 LGLNDGQT
-37 LHHFLLIAKKYL
+37 LQHFLLIGKKYI
-49 WLVLVCSVLGTG
+49 WLVLVCALLGTG
-61 AGYIQNATSP
+61 AGYIENTTTP
-71 KEYTSVANI
+71 KQYRSTANI

-85 TADQFRVD
+85 TANQFRVD

-100 GYIDVAKLDTEITI
+100 GYIDVTKLDTEIAI
-114 LKSSTLAMKTIT
+114 LKSSTLAMQTIR
-126 SLHLDSNKDFLPPG
+126 SLHLDRNKDFLPLG
-140 SNYKYDLSKIQD
+140 SNHVWDLEKIQD

-164 EAGRSGHTNILDLS
+164 AAERFGHTNILDLS

-183 PELAALICNTLIDNY
+183 PELAAVICNTLIDNY

-204 DNYAAT
+204 ENYAAT
-210 QEVSVWLSQQLGD
+210 KEVSLWLSQQLGD
-223 LKKRLEDSQEHMLTV
+223 LKNRLEISQEHMLTV

-245 GLDQTQSIVLSR
+245 GIDQTQSIVLSR
-257 LVDISHDVT
+257 LVDISHDMT
-266 TAESQRLVAQAKLI
+266 TAESQRLVAEARLI
-280 TMQSAPAD
+280 TLRNAPPD
-288 VLATLSGDS
+288 VLATLSNDS
-297 ILLGLK
+297 VLMGLK
-303 ERVTSLQAED
+303 GRMTALEAEN
-313 ASLSSKY
+313 ANLSAKY
-320 GAKNPRLLEVRSEL
+320 GPKNPRLLEIRSEL
-334 AEVTENMK
+334 AEVTESMK
-342 REQATVLAREQE
+342 REQGIVLTRAQE

-359 TANQNALRSRLEQ
+359 KENQDALRRRLDQ
-372 EKTTAYSGNSKAV
+372 EKNSAYMGNSKAV
-385 EYSLARREYEANRA
+385 EYSLARREYEANRS

-421 IRRIDPADAPDF
+421 IRRIDLADAPDF
-433 PSAPRKS
+433 PSSPRKS
-440 VNLTMGLLCGLG
+440 VNLMLGLLCGLG
-452 LGLVLSFLIEALD
+452 IGLLLSFLVEALD
-465 TNVKT
+465 TNIKT

-499 VRDAT
+499 VKDAT

-513 LAEAYRALRTTIL
+513 LAEAYRSLRTTIL
-526 LSRAGTPPQVILI
+526 LSRAGTPPQVILV

-546 GKTSITTLES
+546 GKTSVTTLEA
-556 IVFALNGSRVLLID
+556 IVFALNGARVLLID

-583 IANKIGLTSVLTG
+583 IGNKVGLTSVLTG
-596 KSILEEAIVP
+596 KTPLQDAIVP
-606 VTALPNLHILP
+606 MPAVPSLHILP

-626 ELLGSMQMQQL
+626 ELLGSLQMQRL
-637 VESLRSRYDF
+637 VEGLRATYDF

-658 TDAAVLVSV
+658 TDAAVLVSI
-667 SDGVVLVLRYAQ
+667 SDGVVLVLRYGQ

-709 QSSDYSEYYG
+709 QSSDYAEYYG